1 MSLHV
6 KYFAV
11 TLAVR
16 SPSWRQ
22 WASSY
27 SLQPK
32 LPPALV
38 LNSTSV
44 TEATG
49 RLSQDSNIPSS
60 GLCGYAVCRPLSVH
74 DWHSCLCVQEK
85 KKKRCSCSSEGC
97 DTYSIAV
104 WTARPSWQALCLGWM
119 SEDGKQS
126 VIEGPVKCQQSWG
139 TWWLILT
146 HKKLQVFL
154 SGWTTSN

>member
-11 TLAVR
+11 TLAVH

-85 KKKRCSCSSEGC
+85 KKKKMQLFLRGLWHIQYCCVNCQTIMTGSLPWMDEWGWKAVCDRGTSQMPAIVRDMMTDIDTQKASSLPQRM
-97 DTYSIAV
+97 D
-104 WTARPSWQALCLGWM
+104 
-119 SEDGKQS
+119 
-126 VIEGPVKCQQSWG
+126 
-139 TWWLILT
+139 
-146 HKKLQVFL
+146 
-154 SGWTTSN
+154 N